1 MLLGCISNNDLCIN
15 IIVFIH
21 RAQICVQGNYS
32 HVERGINQLLKEIC
46 FGDNVQGER
55 MIGFLLL
62 LAYMYNLWSAN
73 DFCLISF
80 LQVMQL
86 PLSCVQLK
94 NGYGLKLE
102 PSGWYINVWML
113 YTFQISILKS
123 LHWHIRFGIKL
134 CLNAQNSCR
143 CRKEFILGTP
153 LYLVK

>member
-1 MLLGCISNNDLCIN
+1 MTIPMLLGCISNNDLCIN

-46 FGDNVQGER
+46 FGDNIQGER

-86 PLSCVQLK
+86 HLSCVQLK

-102 PSGWYINVWML
+102 PSG
-113 YTFQISILKS
+113 
-123 LHWHIRFGIKL
+123 
-134 CLNAQNSCR
+134 
-143 CRKEFILGTP
+143 
-153 LYLVK
+153 

>member
-32 HVERGINQLLKEIC
+32 RAEWGINQLLKEIC
-46 FGDNVQGER
+46 FGDNIQGER
-55 MIGFLLL
+55 MIGLLLLLIL

-86 PLSCVQLK
+86 HLSCVQLK

-102 PSGWYINVWML
+102 PSGWCINVWML

-123 LHWHIRFGIKL
+123 LAYMFWNKTISQRSKFM
-134 CLNAQNSCR
+134 
-143 CRKEFILGTP
+143 
-153 LYLVK
+153 